1 MKEYYSVSFQYSES
15 VFCANIAHGEKTAIE
30 EHYKSQYEWVSIKP
44 ASQWEIDD
52 AKRKGMPIVEI

>member
-15 VFCANIAHGEKTAIE
+15 VFCTNIAHGEKTTIE
-30 EHYKSQYEWVSIKP
+30 EHYKSKYKWVSIKL
-44 ASQWEIDD
+44 ASPYEVEM